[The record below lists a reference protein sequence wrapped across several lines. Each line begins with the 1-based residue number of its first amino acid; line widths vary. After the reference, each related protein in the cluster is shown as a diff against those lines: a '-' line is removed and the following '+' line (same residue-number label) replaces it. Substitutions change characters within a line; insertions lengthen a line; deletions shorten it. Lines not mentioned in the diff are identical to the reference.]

1 MTKNVAGRG
10 TVFKLSPLLLKNR
23 GMHVILSYVPKNIRV
38 ELQGFG
44 RSGKKGKQGSGR
56 MIVYD
61 QRAKLASINYQFSID
76 ERDEKEEERL
86 QEIRIKMIPRVEL
99 ERELFQKFYQLQ
111 EKCKF
116 NFENKCL
123 KDKYKDLQLK
133 SLHNKWAFWLDEMSK
148 S

>member
-1 MTKNVAGRG
+1 
-10 TVFKLSPLLLKNR
+10 
-23 GMHVILSYVPKNIRV
+23 MHVILSYVPNNIRV

-44 RSGKKGKQGSGR
+44 RSGRKGEQGSGR

-61 QRAKLASINYQFSID
+61 QRAKLDSINYQFLID

-99 ERELFQKFYQLQ
+99 ERELFQKFEQLQ

-123 KDKYKDLQLK
+123 KDKFKELQMK
-133 SLHNKWAFWLDEMSK
+133 SLHNKWAFWLD
-148 S
+148 